1 MRELFSSLL
10 EWYLGALD
18 QGGYLLVAALMA
30 MESSII
36 PLPSEFV
43 IPPAAYLAHAHGKMS
58 LTGIVVAGTIGSW
71 VGASLMYWASRL
83 LGRPLLMR
91 YGRYVLITEE
101 KIQRAE
107 AWSGHF
113 GTMGVFVSRLL
124 PVIRHL
130 IGIPAGIVRLN
141 FWWYSLATIA
151 GSALWCAVLAWV
163 GYEYLVIQIILAFV
177 VLELILTG
185 VGASILLKSNEARP
199 SNVFGKIKMILQS
212 VALLLFL
219 IAEFLDLST
228 LRTISLYLLWLA
240 LALAVLSGGKQIY
253 DLVTRPP
260 KRATE
265 GGEGSQPAD
274 RPQTVDKP

>member
-18 QGGYLLVAALMA
+18 QGGYWLVGLLMA

-43 IPPAAYLAHAHGKMS
+43 IPPAAHVAYTRGEMS
-58 LTGIVVAGTIGSW
+58 LVGVVVAGTIGSW
-71 VGASLMYWASRL
+71 VGASVMYWVSRL

-107 AWSGHF
+107 AWSSHY
-113 GTMGVFVSRLL
+113 GTMGVFISRLL

-141 FWWYSLATIA
+141 FWWYSLATVL
-151 GSALWCAVLAWV
+151 GSALWCSVLAWV
-163 GYEYLVIQIILAFV
+163 GVTAGQDPEVLA
-177 VLELILTG
+177 G
-185 VGASILLKSNEARP
+185 
-199 SNVFGKIKMILQS
+199 S
-212 VALLLFL
+212 VH
-219 IAEFLDLST
+219 
-228 LRTISLYLLWLA
+228 RISLWVGGLMLFIGA
-240 LALAVLSGGKQIY
+240 LYYVFVHRQM
-253 DLVTRPP
+253 R
-260 KRATE
+260 R
-265 GGEGSQPAD
+265 
-274 RPQTVDKP
+274 